1 METSGTWCGWEENG
15 HPSPTTSRDGA
26 AERPTNPSDGDIG
39 MDVVN
44 FFWVQGGAVPQLGS
58 SAREGDMRTE
68 VPKII
73 RCSPA

>member
-1 METSGTWCGWEENG
+1 
-15 HPSPTTSRDGA
+15 
-26 AERPTNPSDGDIG
+26 

-68 VPKII
+68 VPKIT
-73 RCSPA
+73 RWSPA